1 MRVAY
6 SSSDE
11 CGNLR
16 KAGVEET
23 VIMKIGGWLTRSV
36 FIRYGIVNTADIE
49 DAMGKLGTSIGS
61 LIEVDEV
68 AGD

>member
-1 MRVAY
+1 
-6 SSSDE
+6 
-11 CGNLR
+11 
-16 KAGVEET
+16 
-23 VIMKIGGWLTRSV
+23 MKIGGWLTRSV